1 LEPNKSRLISHRV
14 FLLTPAGE
22 TEFECSEEL
31 SILDTASAHGLAL
44 PAVCRGGACSAC
56 VAKQLTGA
64 VPDQSE
70 QSYLSEEELE
80 AGYVLLCVAYARG
93 DCSFETHKNAEYLKQ
108 LAAKEGA

>member
-1 LEPNKSRLISHRV
+1 MHRV
-14 FLLTPAGE
+14 TLLTPAGE
-22 TEFECSEEL
+22 VQLECSEEL
-31 SILDTASAHGLAL
+31 SILDTASASGLAL

-56 VAKQLTGA
+56 VARLLTGEA
-64 VPDQSE
+64 PDQAE

-93 DCSFETHKNAEYLKQ
+93 NCSFETHKTAEYLEQ